1 MRETYTALELDIRCG
16 NGPSL
21 RQAVETGGLNLA
33 VVMLLED
40 ADPQP
45 EATRI
50 VRREIS
56 GLYPGA

>member
-45 EATRI
+45 EAARI